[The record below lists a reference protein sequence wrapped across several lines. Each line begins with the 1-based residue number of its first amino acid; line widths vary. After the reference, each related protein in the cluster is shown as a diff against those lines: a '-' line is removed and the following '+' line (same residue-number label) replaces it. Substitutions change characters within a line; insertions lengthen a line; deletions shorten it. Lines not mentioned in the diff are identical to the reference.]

1 MIALCDGHQR
11 RALTTVKV
19 GCKKTFPGRPSAI
32 KFTKFRPKKF
42 FQTFRQICI
51 LALLLCAVTAFQLQ
65 YWIRFGTW
73 LWLGESKL
81 MLMKL
86 LGGFP
91 ILTDLAGQGFQRCVV
106 FEVFA
111 LKRDKHS
118 DLSLNLIQ
126 SLKLWEELRIG
137 VHGFILGQQVAADWS
152 FVAFF

>member
-11 RALTTVKV
+11 KVLTTVKV

-32 KFTKFRPKKF
+32 KFTKFCPESF

-51 LALLLCAVTAFQLQ
+51 LALLICAVTAFQLQ

-91 ILTDLAGQGFQRCVV
+91 ILDLAGQRCFHIEAWQTFRSGSEFDSKLKALVGWV
-106 FEVFA
+106 SGLECMDFFWASRLQQNRFLFA
-111 LKRDKHS
+111 
-118 DLSLNLIQ
+118 
-126 SLKLWEELRIG
+126 
-137 VHGFILGQQVAADWS
+137 FCCCCC
-152 FVAFF
+152 F